1 MRPAT
6 AIINFIIF
14 LSIFI
19 LLYASLHFYFY
30 IKCVKS
36 FRFFELHRLWFIFTL
51 SLLLLSPILL
61 NLFQNYKI
69 GVFGYSLSYLGYL
82 WMAFIFLFFSI
93 QVCFDLLAGLLAF
106 IGSRI
111 HLSIF
116 SIKWFTGHPPVFFL
130 TLFLIFVVLVY
141 GHFEVRSIRI
151 EKISLE
157 FDCMPQ
163 EMRKF
168 RIVQISDIHFSII
181 NKKELAE
188 KIVRQIN
195 QLEPDLVVCT
205 GDLIDRDLQ
214 DEEAVIARLNAV
226 KARYGKYAV
235 TGNHEFYTGI
245 EKATAFTTQAGFKM
259 IRNQVIPVTGW
270 MNLIGVDDPAGR
282 SFHPASYLREDE
294 LLKNIPSGK
303 MNILLKHQPIV
314 NPNSRDLFT
323 LQLSGHIHKGQIFPF
338 SLITALLYRY
348 PSGYFELSPKSHLY
362 VSRGTGTWGPPIRFL
377 APPEITVIE
386 IVNKQP

>member
-6 AIINFIIF
+6 AITQFIIF
-14 LSIFI
+14 LSIFLI
-19 LLYASLHFYFY
+19 FYTSLHFYFY

-36 FRFFELHRLWFIFTL
+36 LRFFELHRLWFIFTL

-61 NLFQNYKI
+61 NLFQNYNT
-69 GVFGYSLSYLGYL
+69 GFFGYSLSYLGYL

-93 QVCFDLLAGLLAF
+93 HICIDLFTGLVVF

-116 SIKWFTGHPPVFFL
+116 PIKWFAGYQLGFFS
-130 TLFLIFVVLVY
+130 TLLMIFTVLVY

-157 FDCMPQ
+157 SDLIPQ
-163 EMRKF
+163 EIQKF

-205 GDLIDRDLQ
+205 GDLIDRGLPN
-214 DEEAVIARLNAV
+214 EAAVITRLNTI
-226 KARYGKYAV
+226 KARYGMYAV

-245 EKATAFTTQAGFKM
+245 EKATAFITQAGFKM
-259 IRNQVIPVTGW
+259 IRNQFIPVAGW
-270 MNLIGVDDPAGR
+270 INLVGVDDPAGR
-282 SFHPASYLREDE
+282 NFPSEIYLQEDE
-294 LLKNIPSGK
+294 ILKNIPSGK

-323 LQLSGHIHKGQIFPF
+323 LQLSGHVHKGQIFPF

-348 PSGYFELSPKSHLY
+348 HSGYFELSPKSHLY

-386 IVNKQP
+386 IVRKQP

>member
-6 AIINFIIF
+6 AIINFIFF
-14 LSIFI
+14 LSIFLI
-19 LLYASLHFYFY
+19 LYTSLHFYFY

-61 NLFQNYKI
+61 NLFQNYKT
-69 GVFGYSLSYLGYL
+69 GFLGYSLSYLGYL
-82 WMAFIFLFFSI
+82 WMAFIFLFFSTFI
-93 QVCFDLLAGLLAF
+93 CIDLFTGLASF
-106 IGSRI
+106 IGARI

-116 SIKWFTGHPPVFFL
+116 PIKWFAGHQLVFFS
-130 TLFLIFVVLVY
+130 TLFLIFTVLVY
-141 GHFEVRSIRI
+141 GHFEVRNIRI

-157 FDCMPQ
+157 SDFMPQ
-163 EMRKF
+163 EIHKF

-195 QLEPDLVVCT
+195 QLEPDLVVST
-205 GDLIDRDLQ
+205 GDLIDRGLP
-214 DEEAVIARLNAV
+214 DEAAVITRLNTI

-259 IRNQVIPVTGW
+259 IRNQFIPVAGW
-270 MNLIGVDDPAGR
+270 INLVGVDDPAGR
-282 SFHPASYLREDE
+282 SFNSASHLQEDE
-294 LLKNIPSGK
+294 ILKNIPSGK

-314 NPNSRDLFT
+314 NANSRDLFT
-323 LQLSGHIHKGQIFPF
+323 LQLSGHVHKGQIFPF

-348 PSGYFELSPKSHLY
+348 HSGYFELSPKSHLY

-386 IVNKQP
+386 IEKK